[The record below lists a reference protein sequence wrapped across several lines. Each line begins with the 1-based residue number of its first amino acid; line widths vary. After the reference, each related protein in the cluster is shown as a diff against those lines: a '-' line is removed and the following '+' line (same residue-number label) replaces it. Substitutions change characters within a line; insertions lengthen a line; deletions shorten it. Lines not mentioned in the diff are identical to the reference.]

1 MMSIHRNL
9 TTVCCAAVLAFGLAA
24 CGSSSDDDGMPAMTD
39 TGDPGDTGDTMMPA
53 VSVSLPP
60 NLPGGHEPAAGMVT
74 IAAGSSASSGGVKFS
89 CAADGD
95 DCAVTIGDDG
105 SVTSTG
111 GTATA
116 SLTQEAMDVIAAA
129 AGKMTAQSLGLSA
142 ALGGDIREEIMDVFN
157 PAMPGLM
164 IKRGESGPTAITKTG
179 WAVSGAPHA
188 VTGWHGNKLT
198 KQLTSKHE
206 LMVAY
211 TDIDPPKREEF
222 AKVWVPTTGDVPND
236 VVNADGVVA
245 VTGAAH
251 GAHLDKSRFPQAKGP
266 GGGDTEWTYGMEPT
280 DKHVASFSGKFQGAQ
295 GMYSCGADDGV
306 CSVKVRDSAQGG
318 GYSSVG
324 MWTFTPDSTATV
336 VVQDGDYMHFGFWK
350 EVPEKANTAGDYV
363 FQLRLF
369 AGGSM
374 AFGAGD
380 FTALKGTVEYKG
392 PAVGIYTTKTIANGE
407 IDSANYG
414 VFAAD
419 AKLTAAFGE
428 VGGADV
434 LGDLEGEIMNFRGGD
449 GMDDWSVTLSKAVI
463 TNDVGVGN
471 DDPGVGNGMT
481 TGKMGT
487 ENGTGNWD
495 ASFFGPSGT
504 DAGFPAPSGVAGTF
518 NANFSAA
525 MIAGSYGA
533 QRQE

>member
-1 MMSIHRNL
+1 MMSTQKIL
-9 TTVCCAAVLAFGLAA
+9 ITACCAGVLALGLAA
-24 CGSSSDDDGMPAMTD
+24 CGSSSDDDGMPAMT
-39 TGDPGDTGDTMMPA
+39 TGNGNGNGNDDGTTMPP

-74 IAAGSSASSGGVKFS
+74 IAAGSSEPLGGVKFS
-89 CAADGD
+89 CDADGD
-95 DCAVTIGDDG
+95 DCAVTIGDGG

-111 GTATA
+111 GTVTA
-116 SLTQEAMDVIAAA
+116 SLTKEAMDVIAAA

-142 ALGGDIREEIMDVFN
+142 ALGAEDFGVASDDGGFS

-179 WAVSGAPHA
+179 WAVSDAPHA

-211 TDIDPPKREEF
+211 TDIDPPNREEF
-222 AKVWVPTTGDVPND
+222 ADVWPAGTDPVNMDGDVTITVEDAND
-236 VVNADGVVA
+236 VAG
-245 VTGAAH
+245 H

-266 GGGDTEWTYGMEPT
+266 GGGDTTWTYGNDPST
-280 DKHVASFSGKFQGAQ
+280 DKHIAFFSGKFQGAQ
-295 GMYSCGADDGV
+295 GMYRCAGV
-306 CSVKVRDSAQGG
+306 GDAGDCSVTVKDSARGG
-318 GYSSVG
+318 GYTSEG
-324 MWTFTPDSTATV
+324 TWTFIPDSTATV

-374 AFGAGD
+374 AFD
-380 FTALKGTVEYKG
+380 TSNTNVETLEGTVEYKG

-419 AKLTAAFGE
+419 AKLTAAFGNATE
-428 VGGADV
+428 I
-434 LGDLEGEIMNFRGGD
+434 GDLKGEIMNFRGGD
-449 GMDDWSVTLSKAVI
+449 GMDDWSVTLSSAEI
-463 TNDVGVGN
+463 TTT
-471 DDPGVGNGMT
+471 GVGNGMT

-487 ENGTGNWD
+487 ENGTGSWD
-495 ASFFGPSGT
+495 ASFFGPSG
-504 DAGFPAPSGVAGTF
+504 DEAGTPAPSGVAGTF

-533 QRQE
+533 QRQD